1 MSDKTIQRIQEA
13 TNDSF
18 SYGEPGSLEKKL
30 RIFFLQVEQVLKDK
44 KITLQEVVA
53 VFLCGLRLAVQAVDD
68 LPIEGGRRK
77 ILVMGAASRLFDTY
91 AYLACPL
98 LLKPFWFAIK
108 PIVRPI
114 ALTAASGAV
123 EFLIPTIRNPYI

>member
-18 SYGEPGSLEKKL
+18 SEPGSLEKKL

-68 LPIEGGRRK
+68 LR
-77 ILVMGAASRLFDTY
+77 
-91 AYLACPL
+91 
-98 LLKPFWFAIK
+98 
-108 PIVRPI
+108 
-114 ALTAASGAV
+114 
-123 EFLIPTIRNPYI
+123 

>member
-30 RIFFLQVEQVLKDK
+30 HIFFLQVEQVLKDK

-53 VFLCGLRLAVQAVDD
+53 VFLCGLSA
-68 LPIEGGRRK
+68 
-77 ILVMGAASRLFDTY
+77 
-91 AYLACPL
+91 
-98 LLKPFWFAIK
+98 
-108 PIVRPI
+108 
-114 ALTAASGAV
+114 
-123 EFLIPTIRNPYI
+123 